1 MAFKS
6 KIKPEELKDLTEAE
20 YIKLCQKEVSRAAKF
35 GETGVVILSDYQ
47 FACGAVGTMM
57 LLGKLSGPLLAYYKQ
72 LKKERGQEKDFA
84 KGICYFENIDSNNPT
99 MRIALSDGKGKP
111 AKMQKNGKKLFKK
124 LGFET
129 DIFKGDLG
137 LEEETLAAEE
147 VEEIEAQVDVEND
160 DQAIKQIIIDY
171 KKAFA
176 LLSNNVIPLLK
187 TKEGIT
193 EQHYQIAR
201 KLLRLSKSVQDKLTE
216 IDEKQRVKYQEFV
229 ENVKTQEPKIIKIV
243 ANLKKLLSESTVEGD
258 ATNVSAVLEKVNSL
272 MREISGHEENI
283 NSVKTQI
290 ESRLKELGIAL

>member
-6 KIKPEELKDLTEAE
+6 KIKPDELKGLTEAE
-20 YIKLCQKEVSRAAKF
+20 YIKLCQKEAIRASKY

-47 FACGAVGTMM
+47 FACGAIGTMM
-57 LLGKLSGPLLAYYKQ
+57 ILGKLSGPLLAYYKQ

-99 MRIALSDGKGKP
+99 MRIALLDGKGKP
-111 AKMQKNGKKLFKK
+111 ARMKKNGKRLFKK

-137 LEEETLAAEE
+137 LEEETLEETE

-160 DQAIKQIIIDY
+160 DKSIKQIIIDY

-176 LLSNNVIPLLK
+176 LLSSNVIPLLK

-201 KLLRLSKSVQDKLTE
+201 KLLRLSKSVQNKLAE
-216 IDEKQRVKYQEFV
+216 IDEVQRLDYKEFV
-229 ENVKTQEPKIIKIV
+229 ENVIVQEPKIIKIV
-243 ANLKKLLSESTVEGD
+243 ANLKKLLIESTVEGD
-258 ATNVSAVLEKVNSL
+258 ASNLGAVLEKVNSL
-272 MREISGHEENI
+272 MREIEGHEENI
-283 NSVKTQI
+283 NSIKIQI
-290 ESRLKELGIAL
+290 ESRLKELTIAL